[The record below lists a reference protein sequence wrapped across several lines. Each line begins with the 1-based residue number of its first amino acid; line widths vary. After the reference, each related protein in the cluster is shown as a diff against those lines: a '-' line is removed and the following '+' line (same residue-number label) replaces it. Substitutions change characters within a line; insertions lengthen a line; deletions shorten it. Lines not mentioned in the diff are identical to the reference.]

1 MDVRV
6 EGMVSKSSSRTD
18 VAADYVDVLSNGD
31 LASGASRPPFWV
43 PMFRGRWIEKVP
55 PISGIPRGRMRIA
68 ISVAFIWSA
77 GNDMP
82 YPGRERPCHYTI
94 WLPGLARLAYL
105 SYPANSQVFGV
116 KVAMASR
123 P

>member
-1 MDVRV
+1 M
-6 EGMVSKSSSRTD
+6 
-18 VAADYVDVLSNGD
+18 AADYVDVLSNGD
-31 LASGASRPPFWV
+31 LASGASRPPFLGTYVSRSMDRKGASNKWNTTG
-43 PMFRGRWIEKVP
+43 PYE
-55 PISGIPRGRMRIA
+55 IA

>member
-1 MDVRV
+1 MWMFSAMATSPQEPHAR
-6 EGMVSKSSSRTD
+6 
-18 VAADYVDVLSNGD
+18 L
-31 LASGASRPPFWV
+31 FWV

-55 PISGIPRGRMRIA
+55 PISGIPRGRMRLA